1 MRRVPLGPFDL
12 HAPLGHGGMGVVWKG
27 VHRDTGVPVAV
38 KVITRAA
45 LLDDRIRRS
54 FRNEVKAVA
63 GLDHPGI
70 VWVFDTGEVDDTAA
84 AASEGKLVSTGPYLA
99 MEHASGGTLQGW
111 TPPHWEAAREMILE
125 VLDALGHAHA
135 RGVLHRDMKPPNV
148 LRCTARDARPGW
160 KLVDFGI
167 ATLLD
172 QTVEESIN
180 QGIIGTLAYMAPE
193 QIRAN
198 WREFG
203 PWTDLYALGCMLY
216 RVIGGHRA
224 FKETKGTALMIA
236 QLNKEPLPLQPQ
248 ITVPQGLHDWMATLL
263 QKRPRDRFQS
273 CADAALALAQLGNPV
288 DMGTPIA
295 PVSLGTTEDDITT
308 LRISPD
314 DVPTARDV
322 QQPVLPRGGRHGGEF
337 NLPLS
342 WRRSESPRPPPRL
355 VGAGLGIMDL
365 RTIPMV
371 GRRAERD
378 QLWRLLRQVHKTGR
392 GTVVGLHG
400 PAGVGTSR
408 LAQWVG
414 ETAKQLS
421 GVRHFKA
428 KARPGEPPP
437 QLLARAFHRE
447 LRTPRLDDD
456 HRITRIRSEL
466 SLDRKADDPL
476 ARGLSAVLAPEEE
489 AHGVRIEGARR
500 YAVLR
505 RALEV
510 MAEER
515 PVVVWL
521 DDVHVTPDG
530 LAFARHVA
538 EAQAVR
544 PSPILLL
551 VTWRDEAVAEDP
563 ELRREVAALQKAP
576 DVEMMPVGPMHAV
589 ESSRLIQAL
598 LPLERS
604 LAARVEERTAG
615 NPAFAVQLVRDW
627 VREGK
632 LVEGASG
639 YELADSGRIIAS
651 VEEVWTERVE
661 RVLRGLPDE
670 AAKLLELAAVLGIH
684 VDADEWQRV
693 GDDPKGRHAAQ
704 GKQLFNPTHAA
715 WRREIEGRLHLAR
728 LVDDTTDGFT
738 FSQELV
744 REVLFARAADRGRLA
759 KHHRSC
765 ARMLLHR
772 TDSHDHVVRIG
783 RHLVEGQ
790 FAGEAIPYL
799 REGVALRLR
808 QGGPKAALPA
818 LSLLEQALR
827 AAHVTPEDITWTEL
841 FVERANL
848 FNGLERLDDARHWAL
863 RAEAAAQRGKH
874 RVLEARAVVEL
885 GRVQMAEREAQVA
898 DRTFARAESLLRETD
913 DPRLLGEVNY
923 HRSLVARYLQ
933 DPGRAHAHAMVAA
946 QYLTKASKKF
956 GDSSGV
962 ARGWHILGRSALLDR
977 ELEDA
982 GTYLRRAVKVYGRSD
997 DPLGLAEAWTD
1008 VGILQRLMEAPEQAR
1023 SGLKRAIDLYSEAG
1037 APQVVHPQLELAL
1050 VDLMERSWSD
1060 AWELASEVLD
1070 QVGWQGHG
1078 VLLVNT
1084 HAVLAAAAAGAG
1096 RWTEL
1101 DVHLERVRE
1110 GLSRIEVLEPDL
1122 AWTLDLTGDLA
1133 TSAGRVTPARKAWK
1147 LALGLQNTVDPE
1159 RARVTQR
1166 KLAAA
1171 LGG

>member
-1 MRRVPLGPFDL
+1 
-12 HAPLGHGGMGVVWKG
+12 MGVVWKG

-54 FRNEVKAVA
+54 FRNEVQAVA
-63 GLDHPGI
+63 GLDHPGV
-70 VWVFDTGEVDDTAA
+70 VWVFDTGEVDEEAA
-84 AASEGKLVSTGPYLA
+84 HASEGKLVATGPYLA
-99 MEHASGGTLQGW
+99 MEHASGGALQGW

-125 VLDALGHAHA
+125 LLDALGHAHA
-135 RGVLHRDMKPPNV
+135 RGVLHRDLKPPNV

-172 QTVEESIN
+172 QTIEESIH
-180 QGIIGTLAYMAPE
+180 QGIIGTLAYMSPE

-216 RVIGGHRA
+216 RVLGGHRA

-248 ITVPQGLHDWMATLL
+248 ITVPQGLHEWLATLL
-263 QKRPRDRFQS
+263 RKRPAERFQS
-273 CADAALALAQLGNPV
+273 AADAALALAQLGSPV
-288 DMGTPIA
+288 DLGVPITPVA
-295 PVSLGTTEDDITT
+295 LGPTEDDITT
-308 LRISPD
+308 LRMSPD
-314 DVPTARDV
+314 DMPTAREV
-322 QQPVLPRGGRHGGEF
+322 LQPVLPRGGKHAGRF
-337 NLPLS
+337 VLPLS

-355 VGAGLGIMDL
+355 VGAGLGLMDL
-365 RTIPMV
+365 RSIPMV
-371 GRRAERD
+371 GRRKERD
-378 QLWRLLRQVHKTGR
+378 QLWRMLRKVHKTGR
-392 GTVVGLHG
+392 GMVVGLHG

-408 LAQWVG
+408 VAGWVG
-414 ETAKQLS
+414 EAAKQLS
-421 GVRHFKA
+421 GIRHLKA

-437 QLLARAFHRE
+437 NMLSRAFHRE
-447 LRTPRLDDD
+447 LRTPRLDDE
-456 HRITRIRSEL
+456 HRITRIRAEL
-466 SLDRKADDPL
+466 GLDKRVDDPL
-476 ARGLSAVLAPEEE
+476 ARGLSAALSPDEE
-489 AHGVRIEGARR
+489 AHGVRVEGPRR
-500 YAVLR
+500 HAVLR
-505 RALEV
+505 RALEM

-544 PSPILLL
+544 PSPILLV

-563 ELRREVAALQKAP
+563 ELRREVAALQKIP
-576 DVEMMPVGPMHAV
+576 DVEMMEVGPLKAA
-589 ESSRLIQAL
+589 ESSRLVQAL

-615 NPAFAVQLVRDW
+615 NPFFAVQLVRDW
-627 VREGK
+627 VRENK

-639 YELADSGRIIAS
+639 YELEDTGPIIAS
-651 VEEVWTERVE
+651 VEEVWAQRVE

-670 AAKLLELAAVLGIH
+670 AAQLLEIAAVLGIH
-684 VDADEWQRV
+684 VNGDEWQRV

-704 GKQLFNPTHAA
+704 GKVMFDPTHAA
-715 WRREIEGRLHLAR
+715 WRQEIESRMHLAR
-728 LVDDTTDGFT
+728 LVDDAPEGFA
-738 FSQELV
+738 FAQEMV
-744 REVLFARAADRGRLA
+744 REVLFARASERGRLE
-759 KHHRSC
+759 KHHRAC
-765 ARMLLHR
+765 ARMLLYR
-772 TDSHDHVVRIG
+772 SDAQDHVVRIG
-783 RHLVEGQ
+783 RHLVEGR
-790 FAGEAIPYL
+790 FPGEAVPYL
-799 REGVALRLR
+799 RDGVVLRLR

-818 LSLLEQALR
+818 LALLEQALR
-827 AAHVTPEDITWTEL
+827 GARVTPEDVTWTEL
-841 FVERANL
+841 FVQRANL

-863 RAEAAAQRGKH
+863 RAEAAAQRGRH
-874 RVLEARAVVEL
+874 RVFEARAVLEL

-898 DRTFARAESLLRETD
+898 DRTFARAESLLRESD

-933 DPGRAHAHAMVAA
+933 EPGRAAAHAMVAA
-946 QYLTKASKKF
+946 QYLTKASRRY

-962 ARGWHILGRSALLDR
+962 ARGWRILGRSALLDR

-982 GTYLRRAVKVYGRSD
+982 ATFLRRAVKVYEQAD
-997 DPLGLAEAWTD
+997 DPIGLAEAWTD
-1008 VGILQRLMEAPEQAR
+1008 VGVLGRLQVRAGSAR
-1023 SGLKRAIDLYSEAG
+1023 KALGRAVALYTEAG

-1050 VDLMERSWSD
+1050 VDLMERDWSG
-1060 AWELASEVLD
+1060 AWELASDVLE
-1070 QVGWQGHG
+1070 QMGWQGHG
-1078 VLLVNT
+1078 VLMVNT
-1084 HAVLAAAAAGAG
+1084 YAVLAASAAGAG

-1101 DVHLERVRE
+1101 EVHLERVRD

>member
-1 MRRVPLGPFDL
+1 
-12 HAPLGHGGMGVVWKG
+12 MGVVWKG

-54 FRNEVKAVA
+54 FRNEVQAVA

-70 VWVFDTGEVDDTAA
+70 VWVFDTGEVDDEAA
-84 AASEGKLVSTGPYLA
+84 RASEGKLVATGPYLA

-125 VLDALGHAHA
+125 LLDALGHAHA
-135 RGVLHRDMKPPNV
+135 RGVLHRDLKPPNV

-180 QGIIGTLAYMAPE
+180 QGIIGTLAYMSPE

-203 PWTDLYALGCMLY
+203 PWTDLYALGCLLY

-236 QLNKEPLPLQPQ
+236 QLNKDPLPLQPQ
-248 ITVPQGLHDWMATLL
+248 ITVPQGLHEWMATLL
-263 QKRPRDRFQS
+263 QKRPQDRFQNA
-273 CADAALALAQLGNPV
+273 ADAALALSQLGSPT
-288 DMGTPIA
+288 DTTPIA
-295 PVSLGTTEDDITT
+295 PVALGPTEDEVTT
-308 LRISPD
+308 MRISPD
-314 DVPTARDV
+314 EVPTAREV
-322 QQPVLPRGGRHGGEF
+322 QQPSLPRGGKHGGDF
-337 NLPLS
+337 TLPLS

-365 RTIPMV
+365 RSIPLV

-378 QLWRLLRQVHKTGR
+378 QLWRLLRRVHKTGR
-392 GTVVGLHG
+392 GVVVVMHG

-408 LAQWVG
+408 LAGWVG
-414 ETAKQLS
+414 ETAKQLA
-421 GVRHFKA
+421 GLRHLKA
-428 KARPGEPPP
+428 QARPGEPPNY
-437 QLLARAFHRE
+437 LLARAFHRE
-447 LRTPRLDDD
+447 LRTPRLDDER
-456 HRITRIRSEL
+456 RITRIRAEL
-466 SLDRKADDPL
+466 GLDRKSDDPL
-476 ARGLSAVLAPEEE
+476 ARGLSAVLSDDEE
-489 AHGVRIEGARR
+489 AHGVRVEGARR

-510 MAEER
+510 MAEDR

-521 DDVHVTPDG
+521 DDVHITPDG

-544 PSPILLL
+544 PSPILLVL
-551 VTWRDEAVAEDP
+551 TWRDEAVAEDP
-563 ELRREVAALQKAP
+563 ELRREVAALERIP
-576 DVEMMPVGPMHAV
+576 DVEMMQVAPMEAA
-589 ESSRLIQAL
+589 ESARLIQAL

-604 LAARVEERTAG
+604 LAAQVEERTAG
-615 NPAFAVQLVRDW
+615 NPSFAVQLVRDW

-639 YELADSGRIIAS
+639 YELEDSGPIIAT
-651 VEEVWTERVE
+651 VEEVWTHRVE
-661 RVLRGLPDE
+661 RVLRGLPE
-670 AAKLLELAAVLGIH
+670 GAGQLLELAAVLGIH
-684 VDADEWQRV
+684 VDYDEWQRV
-693 GDDPKGRHAAQ
+693 GDDPKGRYAANGQ
-704 GKQLFNPTHAA
+704 VAFNQQHAA
-715 WRREIEGRLHLAR
+715 WRTELESRLHLAR
-728 LVDDTTDGFT
+728 LVDGASDGFT
-738 FSQELV
+738 FAQEMV
-744 REVLFARAADRGRLA
+744 REVLFARAAKHERLA
-759 KHHRSC
+759 KHHRAC
-765 ARMLLHR
+765 ARMLLYR
-772 TDSHDHVVRIG
+772 EDAQDHVVRIG
-783 RHLVEGQ
+783 RHLVEGR
-790 FAGEAIPYL
+790 FAGEAVPYL

-818 LSLLEQALR
+818 LALLEQALR
-827 AAHVTPEDITWTEL
+827 SARVTPEDVTWTEL
-841 FVERANL
+841 FVQRANL
-848 FNGLERLDDARHWAL
+848 FNGLERLEDARHWAL

-874 RVLEARAVVEL
+874 RVYEAQAVLEL

-898 DRTFARAESLLRETD
+898 DRTFARAEGLLKETD

-923 HRSLVARYLQ
+923 HRSLAARYLQ
-933 DPGRAHAHAMVAA
+933 DPGRARAHAMVAA
-946 QYLTKASKKF
+946 QYLTNASKKY
-956 GDSSGV
+956 GDSTGV
-962 ARGWHILGRSALLDR
+962 ARGWRILGRSALLDR
-977 ELEDA
+977 ELDDA
-982 GTYLRRAVKVYGRSD
+982 QTYLRRALKVYDRSGD
-997 DPLGLAEAWTD
+997 SLGMAEVWTD
-1008 VGILQRLMEAPEQAR
+1008 LGVVGRLRGRPVEARVA
-1023 SGLKRAIDLYSEAG
+1023 LKRSLEMYQEAG
-1037 APQVVHPQLELAL
+1037 SPQVVHPQLELAL
-1050 VDLMERSWSD
+1050 VDLMEREWAD
-1060 AWELASEVLD
+1060 AWDLASDVLD
-1070 QVGWQGHG
+1070 QIGWQGHG
-1078 VLLVNT
+1078 VLLVVT
-1084 HAVLAAAAAGAG
+1084 HAVMAAAAAGAG

-1101 DVHLERVRE
+1101 EVHLERVRE

-1133 TSAGRVTPARKAWK
+1133 TSAGRVVPARKAWK
-1147 LALGLQNTVDPE
+1147 LALGLQNTVDPDQ
-1159 RARVTQR
+1159 ARVTQR